1 MVEKISQELTQKME
15 EVGRSLAYQAG
26 AMIRDHIG
34 APDYIETKTPSDY
47 VTNVDRDIET
57 MIMERIHRHFP
68 DHNIVSEEMP
78 VSEMTQAINW
88 IIDPLDGTKNFIHGI
103 PHVAVSIGIY
113 FNGNALLG
121 FVLDPILHELFSA
134 RKGGG
139 AFLNGTRIRVR
150 QHFDVED
157 ALVATGFPFRAR
169 HLLDPYQDA
178 FKHIF
183 QRVGD
188 MRRTGSAALD
198 LAYVAAGRLDGYW
211 EPALSSWDLAAGS
224 LLVREAGG
232 MISDFWGKDHYLENG
247 HVVAGSPVIYPL
259 LLESAKTM
267 LGPFLEAGSNLKPW
281 S

>member
-1 MVEKISQELTQKME
+1 ME
-15 EVGRSLAYQAG
+15 EVGRSLVYQAG

-34 APDYIETKTPSDY
+34 APDFIETKTPSDY

-57 MIMERIHRHFP
+57 MIMERIHKHFP

-78 VSEMTQAINW
+78 VSEMTQTINW

-113 FNGNALLG
+113 FEGDVLLG
-121 FVLDPILHELFSA
+121 FIFDPILRELFSA
-134 RKGGG
+134 RQGGG
-139 AFLNGTRIRVR
+139 AFLNGAPIRVR
-150 QHFDVED
+150 TQFRVEE

-169 HLLDPYQDA
+169 HLLDPFQA
-178 FKHIF
+178 TFKRIF

-211 EPALSSWDLAAGS
+211 EPALNSWDLAAGS
-224 LLVREAGG
+224 LMVQEAGG
-232 MISDFWGKDHYLENG
+232 MVTDFWGRDDYLENG

-267 LGPFLEAGSNLKPW
+267 LAPYLEAGSNPKP
-281 S
+281 SR